1 MMRAQ
6 LLSADGQH
14 RTGNDQLVHQW
25 RESPGGV
32 LWLDI
37 QDEITPEVRALLQSF
52 GCNDLAINDCSRTRH
67 PPKVE
72 NFDAN
77 CFILFRGIAQLDD
90 ALTLVPQQ
98 LGMWVGH
105 NYLITVHQGHSVSID
120 QLFDNALQENVLP
133 SPNILAL
140 RLLHYAAGR
149 YLEKLMA
156 AEERIAVLEDQLL
169 DINSEEVLK
178 ELVTYRSRLRK
189 LRRIFNYHQRIAE
202 TILRDG
208 SVFLGTGNDASY
220 HIRRDLYDRCERL
233 LSLCT
238 LYYELCGDLVDGH
251 ISLSSHQ
258 LNITMKVL
266 TIITAVFVPITF
278 IAGIYGMNFDNMPE
292 LHSEYG
298 YYFVIGASV
307 LIAVAMITLFKK
319 VRWL

>member
-1 MMRAQ
+1 MIRAQ
-6 LLSADGQH
+6 LLSRDGQH
-14 RTGNDQLVHQW
+14 TEGSAQLVSQW
-25 RESPGGV
+25 RETAGGS
-32 LWLDI
+32 LWVDV
-37 QDEITPEVRALLQSF
+37 QGEVTSDVRALLQSF
-52 GCNDLAINDCSRTRH
+52 GCNDLAISDCSRTRH

-72 NFDAN
+72 HFEKN

-98 LGMWVGH
+98 LGIWVGQ
-105 NYLITVHQGHSVSID
+105 NFLITVHQGISVSID
-120 QLFDNALQENVLP
+120 QLFGSAFGENLLRLP
-133 SPNILAL
+133 NVLAL
-140 RLLHYAAGR
+140 RLLHFASGR

-156 AEERIAVLEDQLL
+156 AEERITVLEDQLL
-169 DINSEEVLK
+169 DNNSEDVLK

-202 TILRDG
+202 TLLNDG
-208 SVFLGTGNDASY
+208 SVFIGIGNDDSY

-233 LSLCT
+233 SSLCT

-258 LNITMKVL
+258 LNHTMKVL
-266 TIITAVFVPITF
+266 TIITAIFVPITF

-292 LHSEYG
+292 LHHEYG
-298 YYFVIGASV
+298 YYFVIGAIVTIAAGMV
-307 LIAVAMITLFKK
+307 LLFKK

>member
-14 RTGNDQLVHQW
+14 TTGSEQLLRQW
-25 RESPGGV
+25 RESPGGF

-37 QDEITPEVRALLQSF
+37 EDEVTPEVRALLQSF
-52 GCNDLAINDCSRTRH
+52 GCNDLAITDCSRTRH

-72 NFDAN
+72 NFAAN
-77 CFILFRGIAQLDD
+77 CFILFRGITQLDD

-105 NYLITVHQGHSVSID
+105 NYLITVHQGQSVSID
-120 QLFDNALQENVLP
+120 QLFGSAAGEDLLR

-169 DINSEEVLK
+169 DINSEDVLK

-189 LRRIFNYHQRIAE
+189 LRRIFNYHQRVAE
-202 TILRDG
+202 TILHDG
-208 SVFLGTGNDASY
+208 SEFLGTGTDDSY

-238 LYYELCGDLVDGH
+238 LYYELCGDLVDGY